1 MSGHSKWANIKHQ
14 KMKEDYRRGQVFS
27 KLTRQI
33 MVAARQGGPDPESN
47 FRLRLAIDK
56 AREANM
62 PMDNIQRAIRKA
74 TGADSGEAYEEAIF
88 EGYGPGGVAILVVA
102 MTDNRNR
109 TSSEMRHLFTRHG
122 GSLAESGS
130 VAWQFVP
137 KGRLEV
143 TPAPGPGAR
152 IDEEKLFL
160 DVAEAGG
167 DDVRALEGR
176 DGFEVICAPAAL
188 AHLREELTRR
198 GYHCKEASLT
208 MIPKTTISVQGSD
221 AERVLRLVDAL
232 ENHDDVQEVHA
243 NFDIGDEVMEALQT

>member
-1 MSGHSKWANIKHQ
+1 MSGHSKWANIKHT
-14 KMKEDYRRGQVFS
+14 KMKEDFRRGQLFS

-33 MVAARQGGPDPESN
+33 MVAARQGGPDPDNN
-47 FRLRLAIDK
+47 FKLRLAIDK

-74 TGADSGEAYEEAIF
+74 VGAEEGAAYEEAIF

-109 TSSEMRHLFTRHG
+109 TSGEIRHLFSKHG
-122 GSLAESGS
+122 GSMAESGA
-130 VAWQFVP
+130 VAWQFEP
-137 KGRLEV
+137 RGRLV
-143 TPAPGPGAR
+143 VAPSGEGAR
-152 IDEEKLFL
+152 IDEEQLIL
-160 DVAEAGG
+160 DVADAGG
-167 DDVRALEGR
+167 DDVRPLEGQE
-176 DGFEVICAPAAL
+176 GFEVVCAPSAL
-188 AHLREELTRR
+188 SRVREHLTER

-208 MIPKTTISVQGSD
+208 MVPKTTVSVEGPE

-243 NFDIGDEVMEALQT
+243 NFDIADEVMEAIQA